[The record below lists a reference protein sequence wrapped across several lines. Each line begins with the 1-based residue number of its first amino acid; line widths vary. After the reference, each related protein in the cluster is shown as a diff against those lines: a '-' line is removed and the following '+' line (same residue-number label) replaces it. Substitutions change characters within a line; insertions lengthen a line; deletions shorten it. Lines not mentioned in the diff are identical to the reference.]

1 MNNPPSYF
9 DYVREAF
16 NASPRLPGLGN
27 LPLNWMGLAG
37 FATLGLLNPGF
48 LLIGAAVEIAFLA
61 TLSNNARFQ
70 NYVRGKA
77 IADDTSQRLTVEEE
91 AVAARLVQL
100 DDEDQKRYESL
111 IQRIS
116 AVPRSGEGADGLVA
130 QVAHEGLETLRKTF
144 LDVLLASA
152 RLAPAA
158 DLARRRA
165 LQSKLDAE
173 VRAIEALGTEGDP
186 RIRRSR
192 QGTLDILRKRIAH
205 VNEAT
210 RDRAYLDSELRR
222 IEQQVGLVI
231 DEASLADDPEA
242 LTRRIDQV
250 TATFGETREWMQLH
264 KELLADIDP
273 SRVPGPVSVP
283 ESR

>member
-1 MNNPPSYF
+1 VNNPPSYF

-111 IQRIS
+111 IQRIRVRERAPMASSHRWLTKDSRHSARPSWTYCSHQRGLLQQRIWRAGVLYRASWMLKFVQSKRSEQRGTLVS
-116 AVPRSGEGADGLVA
+116 AVLDKE
-130 QVAHEGLETLRKTF
+130 HWTF
-144 LDVLLASA
+144 YASA
-152 RLAPAA
+152 SP
-158 DLARRRA
+158 
-165 LQSKLDAE
+165 
-173 VRAIEALGTEGDP
+173 T
-186 RIRRSR
+186 
-192 QGTLDILRKRIAH
+192 
-205 VNEAT
+205 
-210 RDRAYLDSELRR
+210 
-222 IEQQVGLVI
+222 
-231 DEASLADDPEA
+231 
-242 LTRRIDQV
+242 
-250 TATFGETREWMQLH
+250 
-264 KELLADIDP
+264 
-273 SRVPGPVSVP
+273 
-283 ESR
+283 